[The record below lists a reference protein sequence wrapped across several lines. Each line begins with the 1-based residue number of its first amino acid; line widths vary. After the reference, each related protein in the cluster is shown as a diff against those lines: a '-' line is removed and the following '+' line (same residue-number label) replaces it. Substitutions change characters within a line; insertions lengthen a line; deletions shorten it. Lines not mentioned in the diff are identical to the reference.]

1 VALLP
6 FPARPQSDSHRPTDC
21 RLSRSPR
28 IRTRTVSA
36 QTYHLPCSLN
46 QEALL
51 CCANS
56 PQESRPSMVFLFVAL
71 QICRW
76 LPPDP
81 SSRKRPC
88 LKLEVVISR
97 NFSFIWMLVL
107 LQRTFTSLVLAH
119 AGRTQF
125 AWNRLMKDVGVLQ
138 RLFTAAQAHR

>member
-1 VALLP
+1 VAPLL

-21 RLSRSPR
+21 PLSRSPQ
-28 IRTRTVSA
+28 IRSATRALRFPQGREWHVTRTVAA
-36 QTYHLPCSLN
+36 QTHHLPCSLN

-56 PQESRPSMVFLFVAL
+56 PQESRPSMMFLFVAL
-71 QICRW
+71 QFCRW

-88 LKLEVVISR
+88 LKLEVGITR

-107 LQRTFTSLVLAH
+107 LQGTCTPLVLAH
-119 AGRTQF
+119 AGRTQSGS
-125 AWNRLMKDVGVLQ
+125 RP
-138 RLFTAAQAHR
+138 